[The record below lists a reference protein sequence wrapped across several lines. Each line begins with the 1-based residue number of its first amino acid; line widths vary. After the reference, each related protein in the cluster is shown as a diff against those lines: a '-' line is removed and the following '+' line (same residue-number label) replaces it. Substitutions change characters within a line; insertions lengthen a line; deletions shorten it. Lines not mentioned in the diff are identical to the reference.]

1 MLELLGQFADRII
14 QVNFVSYNSKAS
26 LDPRLSK
33 LVPSTKQQGTNRT
46 CRTTYRM
53 EKLFELE
60 LRVAITLGQCDS
72 LAICFGIFQLFN
84 LVSITKLYE
93 MVLVGLLQGM

>member
-1 MLELLGQFADRII
+1 
-14 QVNFVSYNSKAS
+14 
-26 LDPRLSK
+26 
-33 LVPSTKQQGTNRT
+33 
-46 CRTTYRM
+46 M

-60 LRVAITLGQCDS
+60 LRVAKLAMLTLGQCDS

-93 MVLVGLLQGM
+93 MILAGLLQGV